1 MNPAGISWRFW
12 RIDAG
17 NGPRWLPDSCRL
29 TSGIR
34 PLAIPHW
41 RMPSWI
47 GLFMTPIKSISK
59 ANPCGNGKP
68 RSNATQKRKIP
79 LKRTHQGKR
88 GGKKQDDPVVCN
100 SSRPT
105 GSFRCTRPPVAR
117 RLSTTMN
124 VSYHEACP
132 ALRTPQGWPESL
144 GTGGR
149 FPSEQPA
156 EFIGMRTG
164 SSSV

>member
-1 MNPAGISWRFW
+1 M
-12 RIDAG
+12 
-17 NGPRWLPDSCRL
+17 
-29 TSGIR
+29 
-34 PLAIPHW
+34 
-41 RMPSWI
+41 
-47 GLFMTPIKSISK
+47 
-59 ANPCGNGKP
+59 
-68 RSNATQKRKIP
+68 
-79 LKRTHQGKR
+79 
-88 GGKKQDDPVVCN
+88 CN

-156 EFIGMRTG
+156 EFIGMRTEETG
-164 SSSV
+164 LRDIHPHKFRHGLAIHLLQQGVPIPVISARLGHASVYVTMSMYMKVTPEIQAEMVKNVTWR

>member
-1 MNPAGISWRFW
+1 M
-12 RIDAG
+12 
-17 NGPRWLPDSCRL
+17 
-29 TSGIR
+29 
-34 PLAIPHW
+34 
-41 RMPSWI
+41 
-47 GLFMTPIKSISK
+47 
-59 ANPCGNGKP
+59 
-68 RSNATQKRKIP
+68 
-79 LKRTHQGKR
+79 
-88 GGKKQDDPVVCN
+88 CN

-156 EFIGMRTG
+156 EFIGMRIFAPEPTTDI
-164 SSSV
+164 SFIFPVRLEFPSKPSEVVFLSYSTAPIPLAKYQLV